1 MIIGTFRYIAEDD
14 VYVGRIGTP
23 AGRMSVTFNAQK
35 SGPDYR
41 ITIHDA
47 DAELGAAWKRT
58 SRERKPYLSVKL
70 DSPFLPQPVNCA
82 LIPERPFSV
91 AFRYQYL
98 AIYGRS
104 FRKAYTNQTNHGR
117 LAGYAV

>member
-41 ITIHDA
+41 IAIHDA

-70 DSPFLPQPVNCA
+70 DSPFLPQPINCA
-82 LIPERPFSV
+82 LIERDGDHVLVWTRTRHEVDPPP
-91 AFRYQYL
+91 A
-98 AIYGRS
+98 
-104 FRKAYTNQTNHGR
+104 T
-117 LAGYAV
+117 